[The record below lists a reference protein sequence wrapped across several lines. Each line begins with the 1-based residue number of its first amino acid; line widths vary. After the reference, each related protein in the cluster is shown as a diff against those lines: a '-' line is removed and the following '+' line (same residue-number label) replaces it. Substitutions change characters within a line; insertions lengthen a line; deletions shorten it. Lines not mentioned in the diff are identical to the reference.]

1 MSLFLYFKCISEVIL
16 NISATIPSAI
26 FAILASYGDCN
37 ETFVVIMMSLAVA
50 FQGFGVAALVLVPF
64 DLAPNFSGPLNAVV
78 HTCYALAA
86 LLAPIIV
93 GQLTPHVIKF

>member
-1 MSLFLYFKCISEVIL
+1 MYVIHFNCIAKGIF
-16 NISATIPSAI
+16 NISGTIPSAI

-37 ETFVVIMMSLAVA
+37 ESFVVIMLSLAVTL
-50 FQGFGVAALVLVPF
+50 QGFGVAALVLVPF

-78 HTCYALAA
+78 HTCYAFAA
-86 LLAPIIV
+86 LSAPIIV